1 MDEKA
6 SDRLSADLTF
16 VHSGVIDFG
25 ITDFQHPFIGFIT
38 MNSLKKSRNYIE
50 LLCKNKILYYILH
63 LFAFEFQFDVFFVA
77 FSNVVVV
84 FMHFFQ
90 SLFPI
95 SNFKS
100 CKSYPY
106 AICKSKHFNENCL
119 ISLLYT
125 TTINDSKNS
134 FY

>member
-50 LLCKNKILYYILH
+50 LLCKNKILYHILH
-63 LFAFEFQFDVFFVA
+63 LFAFEFQFDVFLWLSAMLLLFLCIFIKVYFQFQTLKVA
-77 FSNVVVV
+77 NHIRMQFANLNILMKIV
-84 FMHFFQ
+84 
-90 SLFPI
+90 
-95 SNFKS
+95 
-100 CKSYPY
+100 
-106 AICKSKHFNENCL
+106 
-119 ISLLYT
+119 
-125 TTINDSKNS
+125 
-134 FY
+134 